1 MPKCI
6 ICEEPAAFAIKG
18 RPETYCR
25 ECALDSFSD
34 LELLQRLDRGRQEAM
49 KSQSR
54 ALTICKSGPLV
65 EQRTIAIYL
74 DAETSRI
81 DDLINKKNELT

>member
-34 LELLQRLDRGRQEAM
+34 LELLQRLDRTE
-49 KSQSR
+49 
-54 ALTICKSGPLV
+54 LV
-65 EQRTIAIYL
+65 SNLARL
-74 DAETSRI
+74 D
-81 DDLINKKNELT
+81 